1 MKAIGLAIIGCILL
15 VLVYFLLSG
24 MAQVSDA
31 EAQRIDAAA
40 RLQDAYG
47 RAQSSI
53 IQSQGQ
59 ARLDSAQAFAVTAGA
74 AYPWLVTGLLGM
86 SGLVLI
92 VAIVAMLVLAVRV
105 TQVNRQDR
113 LLLAMAMQG
122 LLPEKQDYLA
132 LQAPERER
140 VIEL

>member
-31 EAQRIDAAA
+31 EAQRIDASA

-74 AYPWLVTGLLGM
+74 AYPWLVTGLLGIA
-86 SGLVLI
+86 GLVLI
-92 VAIVAMLVLAVRV
+92 VSVVAMLVLALRV

-113 LLLAMAMQG
+113 LLLVLAMQG
-122 LLPEKQDYLA
+122 LLPAKQDYLA